1 MQDFRVKSGLRV
13 SGNVYGVDYL
23 TANNINV
30 TYNGIFGNLTV
41 NGSIVGNVTGTV
53 SSLSNQT
60 TSNLA
65 EGTNQ
70 YFTNARAY
78 ANLTAASINALADV
92 DTVTNPPGSGYG
104 LVWNGTAWVPSVIT
118 ASTSQSANVANTA
131 IFAANSNIAN
141 IITDLVSDTGRYKP
155 NIVYNPSAQYRLIQL
170 QGNRPIS
177 NLDIVVYWKDR
188 TGSLND
194 FKLSSGSSAT
204 IKILFTKKTLGN

>member
-70 YFTNARAY
+70 YYTNARAY

-92 DTVTNPPGSGYG
+92 DTVTTPPTAGYG
-104 LVWNGTAWVPSVIT
+104 LLWNGTAWVPTAIT
-118 ASTSQSANVANTA
+118 AS
-131 IFAANSNIAN
+131 FAAVLAFGLAPGFKRAS
-141 IITDLVSDTGRYKP
+141 L
-155 NIVYNPSAQYRLIQL
+155 
-170 QGNRPIS
+170 
-177 NLDIVVYWKDR
+177 
-188 TGSLND
+188 GSV
-194 FKLSSGSSAT
+194 
-204 IKILFTKKTLGN
+204 

>member
-78 ANLTAASINALADV
+78 ANLTAASINACRYNYLASKLGIRI
-92 DTVTNPPGSGYG
+92 NLEWYS
-104 LVWNGTAWVPSVIT
+104 LGT
-118 ASTSQSANVANTA
+118 
-131 IFAANSNIAN
+131 
-141 IITDLVSDTGRYKP
+141 
-155 NIVYNPSAQYRLIQL
+155 
-170 QGNRPIS
+170 
-177 NLDIVVYWKDR
+177 
-188 TGSLND
+188 
-194 FKLSSGSSAT
+194 
-204 IKILFTKKTLGN
+204 

>member
-23 TANNINV
+23 SANNINV

-92 DTVTNPPGSGYG
+92 DTATNPPDSGYG

-118 ASTSQSANVANTA
+118 VSGTELANVANTVVGIVQSSLVA
-131 IFAANSNIAN
+131 NTAFFASNANIAN
-141 IITDLVSDTGRYKP
+141 IALTANVANTVL
-155 NIVYNPSAQYRLIQL
+155 
-170 QGNRPIS
+170 
-177 NLDIVVYWKDR
+177 
-188 TGSLND
+188 SLNN
-194 FKLSSGSSAT
+194 
-204 IKILFTKKTLGN
+204 FTTANLAEGNNLYYTNARE